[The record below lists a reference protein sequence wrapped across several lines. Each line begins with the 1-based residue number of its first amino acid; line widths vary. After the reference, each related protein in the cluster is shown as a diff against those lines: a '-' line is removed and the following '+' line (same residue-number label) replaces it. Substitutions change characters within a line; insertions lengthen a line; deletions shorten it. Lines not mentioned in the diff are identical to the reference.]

1 MQQEQII
8 LYLRENIVAVAMWAG
23 GIVLFIWL
31 LILFQVTRT
40 RREVHQIC
48 KKIRKYFEVILA
60 EDTQEAPPAGAA
72 AQPGRKLS
80 RPLRTGG
87 DAAADGHGG
96 AFLCQ
101 QKRIRG
107 RDVVFS
113 GDRNT
118 EMVYLDGCPACFL

>member
-60 EDTQEAPPAGAA
+60 EDTQEAPPAEEAVA
-72 AQPGRKLS
+72 KEEQEQKAPEPDPALLQETLKDEADAKLLMEVIS
-80 RPLRTGG
+80 
-87 DAAADGHGG
+87 
-96 AFLCQ
+96 
-101 QKRIRG
+101 
-107 RDVVFS
+107 
-113 GDRNT
+113 
-118 EMVYLDGCPACFL
+118 EMF